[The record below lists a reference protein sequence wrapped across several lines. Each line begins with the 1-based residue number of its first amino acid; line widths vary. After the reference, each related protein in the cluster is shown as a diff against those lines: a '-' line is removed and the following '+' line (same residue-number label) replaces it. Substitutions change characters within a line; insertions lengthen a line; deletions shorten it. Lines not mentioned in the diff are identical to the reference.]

1 MHRIKQEG
9 ACLIGANE
17 WLELR
22 MKRKKARDWEGGVQS
37 LNVNPDSDKVS
48 GP

>member
-22 MKRKKARDWEGGVQS
+22 MKRKKARDWEGRGS
-37 LNVNPDSDKVS
+37 EFECKS
-48 GP
+48 